1 MTEKQMRE
9 IVAAAVAEALAR
21 ASAPA
26 RGKGKGKAKAK
37 ASAPVRGSAWVSE
50 REVHR
55 GEYKFVFTL
64 VQAGIRNGA
73 YDKYSVAITRTTDG
87 ATIEARPRV
96 AAGMSLRERYTTG
109 ALDALVGYRTKKFAA
124 VA

>member
-1 MTEKQMRE
+1 MTKAQVQAL
-9 IVAAAVAEALAR
+9 VAKAVAEALAG
-21 ASAPA
+21 ASKPA
-26 RGKGKGKAKAK
+26 SKGKSRKSA
-37 ASAPVRGSAWVSE
+37 APVRGSVWTSASE
-50 REVHR
+50 VQR

-87 ATIEARPRV
+87 ASIEARPKIV
-96 AAGMSLRERYTTG
+96 AGMSLRDRYTTA
-109 ALDALVGYRTKKFAA
+109 ALDALVGFRAKKFAA

>member
-1 MTEKQMRE
+1 MTKKQVQALVAE
-9 IVAAAVAEALAR
+9 AVAAALAQ
-21 ASAPA
+21 ASKPA
-26 RGKGKGKAKAK
+26 SKGKARKAK
-37 ASAPVRGSAWVSE
+37 ASAPVRGSVWVSE

-87 ATIEARPRV
+87 ATIEARPKV

-109 ALDALVGYRTKKFAA
+109 ALDALVGFRAKKFAA

>member
-1 MTEKQMRE
+1 MTDAKVRAL
-9 IVAAAVAEALAR
+9 VAKAVAEALAGVSKP
-21 ASAPA
+21 AS
-26 RGKGKGKAKAK
+26 KGKARKAK
-37 ASAPVRGSAWVSE
+37 SASPVRGSVWTSAT
-50 REVHR
+50 EVQR

-87 ATIEARPRV
+87 ASIEARPKIV
-96 AAGMSLRERYTTG
+96 AGMSLRDRYTTA
-109 ALDALVGYRTKKFAA
+109 ALDALVGFRAKKFAA